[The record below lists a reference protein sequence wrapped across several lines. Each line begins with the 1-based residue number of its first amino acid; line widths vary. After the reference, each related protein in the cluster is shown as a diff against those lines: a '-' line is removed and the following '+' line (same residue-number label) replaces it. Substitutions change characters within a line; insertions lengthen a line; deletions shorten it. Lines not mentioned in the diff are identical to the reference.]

1 MPGWDGRCPRRPWTI
16 RRCLRPRGRPPPARG
31 PSAVG
36 RHVVG
41 LEPCPDEGPR
51 DERVRVPHLARSG
64 RATAPRERR
73 GATHGAQ
80 EPPDRGGVARDDDG
94 RPDGVLPVGDRSVR
108 PAAHLVPEPAGAPER
123 PQAHG
128 TGHHDAPVDRRAAPR
143 GGHLDDVR
151 HPVAPQPQRRVEQRA
166 GTPSCAE
173 RGGTLPRG
181 ARATHDVAPAPT
193 GSQRS
198 SARSPPGVVAVT
210 PRRYGTR
217 TRTGPVG
224 SGHASGVR
232 APAGSE

>member
-1 MPGWDGRCPRRPWTI
+1 MPGGTGAARATVDDQAVPAATRTPAPSPGPVRR
-16 RRCLRPRGRPPPARG
+16 RAARGRPRALP
-31 PSAVG
+31 G
-36 RHVVG
+36 R
-41 LEPCPDEGPR
+41 GPR

-108 PAAHLVPEPAGAPER
+108 PAAHLVPEPAER
-123 PQAHG
+123 PSG
-128 TGHHDAPVDRRAAPR
+128 RRPTGPVTTTPR
-143 GGHLDDVR
+143 STGGPPHAGVISTTY
-151 HPVAPQPQRRVEQRA
+151 
-166 GTPSCAE
+166 GTPSHRSPSAAWNSG
-173 RGGTLPRG
+173 RGRRR
-181 ARATHDVAPAPT
+181 ARSAAARSHAALVRRTTWPPAPT